1 MARVLARSNIN
12 LGGWGQ
18 IGTVG
23 MADEGDARFREGGG
37 LEKVQEGDFTREQL
51 DDIAAELS
59 IPAGDLASKDAV
71 ITEIKST
78 VKKRDAQDA

>member
-23 MADEGDARFREGGG
+23 MADENDARFSEGGG
-37 LEKVQEGDFTREQL
+37 LERVREGDFTREQL
-51 DDIAAELS
+51 DDIAETLS

-71 ITEIKST
+71 ITEVVKT